1 MLGSIHLDAGVGAS
15 RRKGMVMSDELTAKK
30 NAALN
35 RLKTV
40 RGHLDGIIRML
51 ESDAYCVDVMKQ
63 ISAVQSAL
71 ERTNRVMLH
80 NHLETCFSEAVVG
93 GQGESAIAELVD
105 ALKFSPALTGPDTC
119 LNGTATDET
128 VEARMS

>member
-1 MLGSIHLDAGVGAS
+1 
-15 RRKGMVMSDELTAKK
+15 MVVAQELTAKQS
-30 NAALN
+30 AALN

-40 RGHLDGIIRML
+40 RGHLDAIIRRL

-80 NHLETCFSEAVVG
+80 NHLETCFSEAVVS
-93 GQGESAIAELVD
+93 GQGENAIAELVD
-105 ALKFSPALTGPDTC
+105 ALKFRPALTSLDKN
-119 LNGTATDET
+119 LNGTIADEAVKT
-128 VEARMS
+128 RKS

>member
-1 MLGSIHLDAGVGAS
+1 MGAGTKAGLGG
-15 RRKGMVMSDELTAKK
+15 RKEALMSKELTAKK
-30 NAALN
+30 RAALN

-40 RGHLDGIIRML
+40 RGHMDAIIRML

-80 NHLETCFSEAVVG
+80 NHLETCFSHAVVD
-93 GQGESAIAELVD
+93 GQGEQAIEELVD

-119 LNGTATDET
+119 LNGTIADEAGKVRT
-128 VEARMS
+128 P

>member
-1 MLGSIHLDAGVGAS
+1 MLGAVHLDAGVGAS

-80 NHLETCFSEAVVG
+80 NHLETCFSEAVVD
-93 GQGESAIAELVD
+93 GQGEKAIAELVD

-119 LNGTATDET
+119 LNGTTADEA
-128 VEARMS
+128 VGARTP